1 MRKTI
6 KTAAVREPHNY
17 WISRRVWADESGKE
31 YIKINGQFI
40 AINWLIIHGWDV
52 DIAF

>member
-17 WISRRVWADESGKE
+17 WIRRKVWADESGKE
-31 YIKINGQFI
+31 YIKINGQFV

-52 DIAF
+52 DIVF